1 MRDAIVRRHGV
12 WAVGVGVAI
21 VTLFGAAFGPTTSA
35 LALGTPITVGT
46 PGSSGAPALAV
57 DAGGTAYIA
66 WANTS
71 DALPAATDVV
81 QYCVLPTGAS
91 TCGHA
96 GTLTPAGGVPHVL
109 GVQVLI
115 AGQEVVVL
123 ANVSGGSGAPAVDD
137 EPIQEWLSSDGGQS
151 FQIVND
157 GASVTNGPATPGTV
171 TLNAVVLPGIDR
183 LGYGWRTADGMG
195 SFSSFPLMSA
205 IECSQ
210 QTMCPSAQFGEV
222 GVGGGTGG
230 AFASS
235 LGATPGV
242 LGVYTT
248 DTTKGPFACPTQLTY
263 YPADYHQSPFTVPVE
278 PDGIGYVFGNGTENS
293 NGSYGASFGAPF
305 SAWTGPARPLIC
317 NAVSPAIAAGPNG
330 FDILYL
336 QLGGGGYDGSG
347 NTINIAKVTPGQGLT
362 DAISGRNSGPQV
374 VSGVASMTDPSL
386 SLDGSS
392 GIYATYLLG
401 GSTSSVGSSG
411 SVELLYHNGAG
422 GEWLSQPLTQ
432 NPEGQAADLHSSVN
446 PAGQGWAVWRDSG
459 HVEALAFRNTDAIA
473 PPTAVEVIPNQY
485 WIPKGYGFT
494 EEQNGPS
501 IPIPYGSTGEYV
513 AGFVNESEGTP
524 RGSVHYRLYANRSCS
539 ATSLVFDGGSGVARA
554 RGSSGWEFTRSRAID
569 LMLAPG
575 RYYWQLSYSGAP
587 GTLSGVTGYLAS
599 LGRCG
604 TSVLTVGPAVQINS
618 PITRSGPPGT
628 VEENADCLR
637 GSCRAELSLWSLH
650 VGRRGLLLGRG
661 GFKFTISD
669 AGFLDIPLN
678 RTGLAFVA
686 RHRTAARV
694 LLISRERLHG
704 RTFVSVYHLRLTGRG
719 TQPDSFNLANPVSTR
734 SWPASRP

>member
-1 MRDAIVRRHGV
+1 MRAV
-12 WAVGVGVAI
+12 WVGVAI
-21 VTLFGAAFGPTTSA
+21 VTWFGAAFGPTTSA
-35 LALGTPITVGT
+35 SAHGTPITVGT
-46 PGSSGAPALAV
+46 PGSSGGPALAV

-66 WANTS
+66 WANN
-71 DALPAATDVV
+71 DAVPAATDVV
-81 QYCVLPTGAS
+81 HYCVLPAGAS
-91 TCGHA
+91 MCSHT
-96 GTLTPAGGVPHVL
+96 GTLTPADGVPHVL

-115 AGQEVVVL
+115 AGQDVVVL

-151 FQIVND
+151 FQIVNN

-183 LGYGWRTADGMG
+183 LGYGWRTADGMAG
-195 SFSSFPLMSA
+195 FSSFPLMSA
-205 IECSQ
+205 VECSQ
-210 QTMCPSAQFGEV
+210 QTTCPSAQFGQD
-222 GVGGGTGG
+222 GVGGGTDG

-248 DTTKGPFACPTQLTY
+248 HTTNGTFACPTQLTY
-263 YPADYHQSPFTVPVE
+263 YPSDYHQSPYTVPVE
-278 PDGIGYVFGNGTENS
+278 PDGIGYVLGSGTEDS
-293 NGSYGASFGAPF
+293 NRSYGASFGAPS

-347 NTINIAKVTPGQGLT
+347 DTINIARVAPGQGLT
-362 DAISGRNSGPQV
+362 DPISGRSSGPEAISGA
-374 VSGVASMTDPSL
+374 ASMTDPSL
-386 SLDGSS
+386 SLDGSG

-401 GSTSSVGSSG
+401 GSPSSVRSSG
-411 SVELLYHNGAG
+411 SVELLYSNGAG

-432 NPEGQAADLHSSVN
+432 NRDGQVADLHSSVN

-459 HVEALAFRNTDAIA
+459 QIEALAFRNTDAIA
-473 PPTAVEVIPNQY
+473 PPTPVEITPNQY
-485 WIPKGYGFT
+485 WTPKGYGFT
-494 EEQNGPS
+494 ERQDGPS

-513 AGFVNESEGTP
+513 AGFVDQNEDTP
-524 RGSVHYRLYANRSCS
+524 RGSVHYRLYANSSCS
-539 ATSLVFDGGSGVARA
+539 ATSLVFDGGSGVARLW
-554 RGSSGWEFTRSRAID
+554 GGGGWEFSRSRAIGR
-569 LMLAPG
+569 MLAPG
-575 RYYWQLSYSGAP
+575 HYYWQLSYSGAP
-587 GTLSGVTGYLAS
+587 GTLSGVTGYHAS

-604 TSVLTVGPAVQINS
+604 TSVLTVGPAIQITS
-618 PITRSGPPGT
+618 PITRSGPSGT
-628 VEENADCLR
+628 VEETANCLR
-637 GSCRAELSLWSLH
+637 GSCQAEVSLWTLH
-650 VGRRGLLLGRG
+650 AGRRGLLLGRG

-678 RTGLAFVA
+678 RNGLAFVA
-686 RHRTAARV
+686 RHRTAVRV

-704 RTFVSVYHLRLTGRG
+704 RTLISVY
-719 TQPDSFNLANPVSTR
+719 P
-734 SWPASRP
+734 